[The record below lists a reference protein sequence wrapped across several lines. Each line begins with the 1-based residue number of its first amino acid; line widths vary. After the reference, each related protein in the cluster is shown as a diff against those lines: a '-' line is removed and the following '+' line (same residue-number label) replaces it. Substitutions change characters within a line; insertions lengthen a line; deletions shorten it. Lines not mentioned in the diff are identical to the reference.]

1 MKSNVKAMMD
11 ERNYTIQSLAIKTN
25 LSEDVIRKA
34 RNHIEFSTIRSL
46 QKIADVLECKVK
58 DLFEEEE

>member
-11 ERNYTIQSLAIKTN
+11 KRNYTIQSLAIKTN

-58 DLFEEEE
+58 DLFEED